1 MINRPIIFKNPS
13 KLHLTIRIKME
24 SYFRKFHSLNK
35 LDEALSNL
43 LPHKNGYYVEIG
55 ANDGISQSNSLY
67 FERKKNWSGILVE
80 PDKDNFR
87 RLTRNRKK
95 RNKFFNC
102 ACVSFEFKE
111 NFIEFIYSNLMSI
124 TLNDKSEFDKVNTH
138 ALSGMRFLAK
148 DEMIKTYLVP
158 AINLESILEKAD
170 APTLMD
176 FFSLDV
182 EGHEL
187 DVLKGLTH
195 IKYRFKYILI
205 ETEEFVIINSYLNN
219 ARYHFIEKL
228 SHHDYLFKNADL

>member
-1 MINRPIIFKNPS
+1 
-13 KLHLTIRIKME
+13 
-24 SYFRKFHSLNK
+24 
-35 LDEALSNL
+35 
-43 LPHKNGYYVEIG
+43 
-55 ANDGISQSNSLY
+55 
-67 FERKKNWSGILVE
+67 
-80 PDKDNFR
+80 
-87 RLTRNRKK
+87 
-95 RNKFFNC
+95 
-102 ACVSFEFKE
+102 
-111 NFIEFIYSNLMSI
+111 MSI